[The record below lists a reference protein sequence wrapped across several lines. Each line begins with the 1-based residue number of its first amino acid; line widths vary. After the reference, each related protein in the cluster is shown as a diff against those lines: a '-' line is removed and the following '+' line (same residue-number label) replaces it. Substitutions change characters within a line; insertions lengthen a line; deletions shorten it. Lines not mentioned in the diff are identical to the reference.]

1 MNRAPTRAIFIG
13 AATYP
18 PVCPNAPTV
27 RVPAFQA
34 VSDNDWYRSIQVQ
47 AVDRGADP
55 QMIGVKRDLDRQPSD
70 NSRSLWW
77 MLAT

>member
-1 MNRAPTRAIFIG
+1 VDSQVEALGRTG
-13 AATYP
+13 
-18 PVCPNAPTV
+18 PNL
-27 RVPAFQA
+27 QCL